1 MEVDYPARGPVTRFG
16 LSAVA
21 QGLGGI
27 SGRYFKRYMEGT
39 VDDYLKKNKSK
50 RYKEKLPFPKR
61 MKVSGGSGFY
71 KGAFKALQPVTRK
84 FEDIVLEKGS
94 VGCIETFGKCEG
106 PEIVWLGA
114 STCNIAE
121 IAFHV
126 AKSVLRKLF
135 KAAGIHITNAESVFM
150 NEVIFPLNTTDSSG
164 FTYRIQ
170 YEDGPGNI
178 TDVTAGIPS
187 GVTLNS
193 LATLSGIKQ
202 AIIDYAN
209 ASSDKLMASI
219 KLYQND
225 NDAIGNSGKLV
236 ATLNMKNEM
245 VHLHSSAKLS
255 VQNRTKGATGTSDAL
270 DVVDSQPLM
279 GKLYYF
285 KKSNPEL
292 KSLVASTLAP
302 NLVSLL
308 SRWSDTTVNLFSDA
322 SPGYDIQIG
331 NPPTPKIW
339 NNCSQTANISL
350 EPGELKD
357 CYISNVSEKYYQQF
371 VRSLAWYNGSGKR
384 RQNVGDCIYVV
395 LEERLNSGSF
405 NPIRVNYECEATFQC
420 YLTTNRVDPIIKTFA
435 SNSISAPPGN
445 T

>member
-1 MEVDYPARGPVTRFG
+1 MEVDYPVRGPVTRFG

-39 VDDYLKKNKSK
+39 VDDYIRKNKSK
-50 RYKEKLPFPKR
+50 RYMDTKPFPKR
-61 MKVSGGSGFY
+61 MKVTGGSGFY
-71 KGAFKALQPVTRK
+71 KGAFKALQPVTTQ
-84 FEDIVLEKGS
+84 FEDLVLNKGS
-94 VGCIETFGKCEG
+94 VGCIETYGVCQG
-106 PEIVWLGA
+106 NDILWIGA

-135 KAAGIHITNAESVFM
+135 KQAGIHITNADAVFM
-150 NEVIFPLNTTDSSG
+150 NEIIFPLNTPESSG
-164 FTYRIQ
+164 FTLRIQ

-178 TDVTAGIPS
+178 TDVTYGLPS

-193 LATLSGIKQ
+193 LANLSGIKQ

-209 ASSDKLMASI
+209 ASTDKLMSSI

-225 NDAIGNSGKLV
+225 NFTTNTGKLV

-245 VHLHSSAKLS
+245 VHMHSSAKLV
-255 VQNRTKGATGTSDAL
+255 VQNRTKGATGSSDAL
-270 DVVDSQPLM
+270 DVIDAQPLM
-279 GKLYYF
+279 GKLYHF

-292 KSLVASTLAP
+292 KSLVTSSFAP

-308 SRWSDTTVNLFSDA
+308 SRWSDGTVNLFSDG
-322 SPGYDIQIG
+322 SPGYEIQIG
-331 NPPTPKIW
+331 NPPTPQIW
-339 NNCSQTANISL
+339 NNCSQTANVSL

-357 CYISNVSEKYYQQF
+357 VYISNTNEKFYQQF

-384 RQNVGDCIYVV
+384 RQNVGDCIYIV
-395 LEERLNSGSF
+395 LEERLNSGST
-405 NPIRVNYECEATFQC
+405 NPIRVNYECEATFKC
-420 YLTTNRVDPIIKTFA
+420 YLTTNRVDPIIKTF
-435 SNSISAPPGN
+435 STSSVNWVPV
-445 T
+445 